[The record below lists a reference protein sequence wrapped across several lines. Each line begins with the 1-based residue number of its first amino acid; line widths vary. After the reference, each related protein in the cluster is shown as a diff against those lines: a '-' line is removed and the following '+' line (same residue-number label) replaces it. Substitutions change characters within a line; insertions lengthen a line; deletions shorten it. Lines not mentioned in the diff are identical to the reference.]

1 MRAAVI
7 AATGEPPYV
16 GELPNPDPDR
26 LVGPEWPVSAAA
38 GGSAGESESNG
49 LSLIA
54 VRAAALNPLDLHV
67 AAGRFFQGPPQVP
80 YAPGVEGAGVVIQS
94 GSVAP
99 GTRVRF
105 EVGHPGYGTNGSLAE
120 QTVAPDS
127 TLVELSDALDDEAA
141 AAGGVVGITA
151 ARALDLLEVR
161 EGDRVLVLGATGSIG
176 QLAVQLAKAAGAHRV
191 VAAGRD
197 AGALA
202 RACELGADAAVRL
215 DGRDTGELAA
225 AFREAAGGPG
235 VDAVV
240 DPLWGPPAMAAL
252 AAGSFGVRLV
262 NFGQAAGSETVV
274 SSVHLRNNRAT
285 IRGISTA
292 MDPPELR
299 RDRCA
304 RVLQLLEAG
313 RLIVDRD
320 VVGLDGVGE
329 AWARQAR
336 SPNCKLVVRLGS

>member
-7 AATGEPPYV
+7 AATGESPYV
-16 GELPNPDPDR
+16 GELPDPDPER

-38 GGSAGESESNG
+38 GASARGSEADG

-54 VRAAALNPLDLHV
+54 VHAAALNPLDLHV
-67 AAGRFFQGPPQVP
+67 AAGRFFQGPPRVP

-94 GSVAP
+94 SSVAP

-127 TLVELSDALDDEAA
+127 TLVELSDALGDEAA
-141 AAGGVVGITA
+141 AAAGVVGITA

-161 EGDRVLVLGATGSIG
+161 GGDRVLVLGATGSIG
-176 QLAVQLAKAAGAHRV
+176 QVAVQLAKSAGAQRV

-215 DGRDTGELAA
+215 DGRETGELAA
-225 AFREAAGGPG
+225 AFREAAGGHG

-240 DPLWGPPAMAAL
+240 DPLWGAPAMAAL

-262 NFGQAAGSETVV
+262 NFGQAAGSDTVV
-274 SSVHLRNNRAT
+274 SSVPLRNNRAT

-313 RLIVDRD
+313 RLTVDRD
-320 VVGLDGVGE
+320 VVGLDRVGE
-329 AWARQAR
+329 AWERQAR
-336 SPNCKLVVRLGS
+336 SPNCKLVVRLES

>member
-7 AATGEPPYV
+7 AAAGESPFV
-16 GELPNPDPDR
+16 GDLPDPDPDA

-38 GGSAGESESNG
+38 GRSARGSEPDG

-54 VRAAALNPLDLHV
+54 VRTAALNPLDLHV

-94 GSVAP
+94 RALAP

-120 QTVAPDS
+120 KAVAPDS
-127 TLVELSDALDDEAA
+127 TLVELSDGLDDEAA
-141 AAGGVVGITA
+141 AAAGVVGITA

-161 EGDRVLVLGATGSIG
+161 KGDRVLVLGATGSIG
-176 QLAVQLAKAAGAHRV
+176 QVAVQLAKAAGAHRV

-202 RACELGADAAVRL
+202 RACELGADAAVTL
-215 DGRDTGELAA
+215 DGRETGELAA
-225 AFREAAGGPG
+225 AFREAAGGHG

-240 DPLWGPPAMAAL
+240 DPLWGAPAMAAL

-262 NFGQAAGSETVV
+262 NFGQAAGADTVV
-274 SSVHLRNNRAT
+274 SSVPLRNNRAT

-304 RVLQLLEAG
+304 RVLELLEAG
-313 RLIVDRD
+313 RLTVDRD
-320 VVGLDGVGE
+320 VVGLDRVGE
-329 AWARQAR
+329 AWKRQAR
-336 SPNCKLVVRLGS
+336 SPNRKLVVQLES

>member
-7 AATGEPPYV
+7 AATGESPYV
-16 GELPNPDPDR
+16 GELPDPDPEE

-38 GGSAGESESNG
+38 GGSARGSEPDG

-67 AAGRFFQGPPQVP
+67 AAGRFFQGPPKVP

-94 GSVAP
+94 SSVAP

-120 QTVAPDS
+120 MAVAPDS
-127 TLVELSDALDDEAA
+127 TLIELSDALDDEAA
-141 AAGGVVGITA
+141 AAGVVGITA

-161 EGDRVLVLGATGSIG
+161 KGDRVLVLGATGSIG
-176 QLAVQLAKAAGAHRV
+176 QVAVQLAKAAGAHRV

-215 DGRDTGELAA
+215 DGRETGELAA
-225 AFREAAGGPG
+225 AFREAAGGHG
-235 VDAVV
+235 VDAVIN
-240 DPLWGPPAMAAL
+240 PLWGAPAMAAL

-262 NFGQAAGSETVV
+262 NFGQAAGADAVV
-274 SSVHLRNNRAT
+274 SSVPLRNNRAT

-313 RLIVDRD
+313 RLTVDRD
-320 VVGLDGVGE
+320 VVGLDRVGE
-329 AWARQAR
+329 AWKRQAR
-336 SPNCKLVVRLGS
+336 SPHRKLVVQLES

>member
-7 AATGEPPYV
+7 AAAGESPYV
-16 GELPNPDPDR
+16 GELADPDPGE

-38 GGSAGESESNG
+38 GGSATRSEPDG

-54 VRAAALNPLDLHV
+54 VRAAALNPVDLHV

-94 GSVAP
+94 SAVAP

-120 QTVAPDS
+120 KAVAPDS

-141 AAGGVVGITA
+141 AAAGVVGITA

-161 EGDRVLVLGATGSIG
+161 KGDRVLVLGATGAIG
-176 QLAVQLAKAAGAHRV
+176 QVAVQLAKAAGAHRV
-191 VAAGRD
+191 IAAGRD
-197 AGALA
+197 AAALA

-215 DGRDTGELAA
+215 DGRQTVELAA
-225 AFREAAGGPG
+225 AFREAAGGHG

-240 DPLWGPPAMAAL
+240 DPLWGAPAMAAL

-262 NFGQAAGSETVV
+262 NFGQAAGADTVV
-274 SSVHLRNNRAT
+274 SSVPLRNNRAT

-304 RVLQLLEAG
+304 RVLDLLGAG
-313 RLIVDRD
+313 RLTVDRD
-320 VVGLDGVGE
+320 VVGLERVGE
-329 AWARQAR
+329 VWKRQAR
-336 SPNCKLVVRLGS
+336 SPNRKLVVQLES

>member
-16 GELPNPDPDR
+16 GELPNPDPER

-38 GGSAGESESNG
+38 GGSARESESEG

-80 YAPGVEGAGVVIQS
+80 YAPGVEGAGVVIRS
-94 GSVAP
+94 SSVAP

-120 QTVAPDS
+120 QAVAPDS
-127 TLVELSDALDDEAA
+127 TLVEISDALDDEAA

-161 EGDRVLVLGATGSIG
+161 EGDRVLVLGASGSIG
-176 QLAVQLAKAAGAHRV
+176 QLAVQLAKAAGAQRV

-262 NFGQAAGSETVV
+262 NFGQAAGSETAL
-274 SSVHLRNNRAT
+274 SSVPLRNNRAT

-304 RVLQLLEAG
+304 RVLQLIEAG
-313 RLIVDRD
+313 RLTVDRD
-320 VVGLDGVGE
+320 VVGLDRVGE
-329 AWARQAR
+329 AWERQAR

>member
-7 AATGEPPYV
+7 AAAGESPYV
-16 GELPNPDPDR
+16 GELPNPDPEE
-26 LVGPEWPVSAAA
+26 LVGPEWPVLGGA
-38 GGSAGESESNG
+38 GGFARGSEPNG

-54 VRAAALNPLDLHV
+54 VRAAALNPVDLHV

-94 GSVAP
+94 SAVAP

-141 AAGGVVGITA
+141 AAAGVVGITA
-151 ARALDLLEVR
+151 GRALDLLEVR

-176 QLAVQLAKAAGAHRV
+176 QVAVQLAKSAGAERV

-197 AGALA
+197 GSALA

-215 DGRDTGELAA
+215 DGRETVELAA
-225 AFREAAGGPG
+225 AFREAAGGYG

-262 NFGQAAGSETVV
+262 NLGQAAGSETVV
-274 SSVHLRNNRAT
+274 SSVPLRNNRAT

-304 RVLQLLEAG
+304 RVLELLEAG
-313 RLIVDRD
+313 RLTVDRD
-320 VVGLDGVGE
+320 VVGLERVGE
-329 AWARQAR
+329 AWKRQSR
-336 SPNCKLVVRLGS
+336 SPNRKLVVQLES

>member
-299 RDRCA
+299 RNRCA

>member
-38 GGSAGESESNG
+38 VGSAGESESNG

-299 RDRCA
+299 RNRCA